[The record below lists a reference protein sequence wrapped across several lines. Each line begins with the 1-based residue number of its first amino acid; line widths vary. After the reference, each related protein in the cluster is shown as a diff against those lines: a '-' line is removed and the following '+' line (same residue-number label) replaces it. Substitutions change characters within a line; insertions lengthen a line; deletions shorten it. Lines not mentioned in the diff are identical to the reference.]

1 MFNEDTLFLSSSAE
15 YNKAESAPCC
25 AKLSLERAMSDNS
38 NSTGSSGSST
48 NSWTLLSPEVRHRTR
63 PGNLCFKLFSV
74 PEYNLEDASLLS
86 HEYKF
91 IWREMWHVCT
101 CSPKPPIMIKL
112 CQMYQMMIK
121 YWYLYFKCVMHWLVY
136 FCVFCF
142 VFLCASI
149 CTWLYFSGETSMH
162 LLKYCT

>member
-15 YNKAESAPCC
+15 YNKAESALCC

-48 NSWTLLSPEVRHRTR
+48 NSWTLLSPEVTHRTR
-63 PGNLCFKLFSV
+63 PGNFCFKLFSL
-74 PEYNLEDASLLS
+74 PGYNLEDVSLLS

-91 IWREMWHVCT
+91 IWREISHVCT

-121 YWYLYFKCVMHWLVY
+121 YWYLYFKCVMHWLVC
-136 FCVFCF
+136 FCVFF
-142 VFLCASI
+142 VTFAQVGYCA
-149 CTWLYFSGETSMH
+149 WVQVWGG
-162 LLKYCT
+162 LLVL